1 MKFLILLSLLA
12 APLLGSAAFA
22 DTVALQGHAVDSG
35 LALFGTLCSGEFEC
49 RASPLITR
57 VVVVGHV
64 ADANWHKHVITKAH
78 ARKVSKQ
85 AHAALALIEKAK
97 ATCAQDSKSGQCT
110 GDAFQANLLLG
121 EAANLLAPL

>member
-1 MKFLILLSLLA
+1 MKFLILLSLLS
-12 APLLGSAAFA
+12 APFFGG
-22 DTVALQGHAVDSG
+22 VALAGDLAGNAKGAD

-49 RASPLITR
+49 RTTPLYTR
-57 VVVVGHV
+57 VAVVGHV
-64 ADANWHKHVITKAH
+64 ADANWHKHVITKARAREVTQQ
-78 ARKVSKQ
+78 ARK
-85 AHAALALIEKAK
+85 ALALLEKAK